1 MPNWCENRVCFK
13 HSDTTKLA
21 ELDVALREGK
31 ALQYLHPMPSELEG
45 TTAPS
50 DTPNWYDWCVNNW
63 GTKWD
68 VHDEAPDLYS
78 ANGRLYS
85 FFRSAWAPPI
95 AAFEFAERNGWKIEA
110 SFCEPAVDFIGEY
123 KHGMESTYSMND
135 APGHLKEE
143 YDDVY
148 DWFFDEDDDG

>member
-13 HSDTTKLA
+13 HSDPTKLA

-68 VHDEAPDLYS
+68 VDAEVLHQEDCFVQYRFD
-78 ANGRLYS
+78 
-85 FFRSAWAPPI
+85 SAWSPPI
-95 AAFEFAERNGWKIEA
+95 SFLEKVCKDFPSLSFELEYYEPGMGYAGKAYFDNGEF
-110 SFCEPAVDFIGEY
+110 SGEDEVDVGDY
-123 KHGMESTYSMND
+123 ESEWED
-135 APGHLKEE
+135 EE
-143 YDDVY
+143 
-148 DWFFDEDDDG
+148 